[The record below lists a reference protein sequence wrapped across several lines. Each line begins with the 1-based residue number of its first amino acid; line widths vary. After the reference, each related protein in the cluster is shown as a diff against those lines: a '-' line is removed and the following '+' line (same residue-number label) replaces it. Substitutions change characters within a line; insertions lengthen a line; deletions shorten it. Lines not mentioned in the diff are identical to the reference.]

1 MRYVALLICLL
12 LLSGC
17 SASPATQ
24 SAPSPTPS
32 TTSLTRV
39 QEIDSLLEEY
49 EENPP
54 EPYTDEMVDYITLLA
69 RELAK
74 DIDDDLTHEALSY
87 IAAHIADPDIFEDQD
102 TMELVMYYGALLD
115 YAYKND
121 SDKRSVADVGWDAF
135 RAVKYVY
142 REAETPKDAE
152 HAIEQAI
159 EGLFNL
165 GYHPGGTTPPE

>member
-1 MRYVALLICLL
+1 MKYIVLLICLL

-17 SASPATQ
+17 FASP
-24 SAPSPTPS
+24 STPS
-32 TTSLTRV
+32 TAPPTQSPS
-39 QEIDSLLEEY
+39 QDFDAIDSQMLEEY
-49 EENPP
+49 DSAPP
-54 EPYTDEMVDYITLLA
+54 EPRSDDMVNYITLLA
-69 RELAK
+69 REQAQY
-74 DIDDDLTHEALSY
+74 IDDELTHEALSY